1 MDLSQHWETLVSI
14 ILGIALADV
23 LMHLHE
29 LIHARNR
36 VEWDALPLVWTLIG
50 VLWLFN
56 YWWAVG
62 LGLDG
67 APKVRVAGGYVL
79 LAIPPILLFVMAT
92 SALPRRVPE
101 HGTVSLRD
109 EWAKNRSV
117 FLPVLGLNQIAA
129 WIVVS
134 FGRDGIVFDFPAL
147 LRSVTLALVIA
158 MLLVK
163 SRRFEWF
170 AALVIL
176 ALGIARISTQVVR

>member
-29 LIHARNR
+29 LIHARGR

-67 APKVRVAGGYVL
+67 AAKVRVAGGYVL
-79 LAIPPILLFVMAT
+79 LAIPPILLFVMST

-101 HGTVSLRD
+101 KGTISLRD

-129 WIVVS
+129 WCLVS
-134 FGRDGIVFDFPAL
+134 FGRGGVVLDFPAL
-147 LRSVTLALVIA
+147 LRTVTLALVVA

-163 SRRFEWF
+163 SRRFEWL